1 MYAPLWCKTNFSFL
15 EGASHPQE
23 LALAGYAFD
32 VPALCV
38 TDRDGVYGV
47 VQVRDALAEL
57 AEKFQRP
64 PPRLII
70 GSEISI
76 TGPRAIGTRSKMTA
90 PPVPVPE
97 ARVLVLAQDASGYAH
112 LCRLI
117 TLGRRRCEKGR
128 SEVSWAE
135 LCAHA
140 GGLLLL
146 QPETSGPWGDLKDA
160 FGDRAYALVQRHLE
174 PQDPEREAALRAQA
188 QRYGF
193 ALTAA
198 AHVLYHDRQRQPL
211 QDVLSCVRQGLK
223 LAEAGQRLHSNAE
236 HVLLSPME
244 FAARFGPALMRST
257 LEVAAR
263 CQFSLDELRYK
274 YPVES
279 EGVSESERLREL
291 TWSGATWRFP
301 EGLPESIRAQ
311 IEKELTLINKLDYGG
326 YFLTMKELIEFCKAK
341 NILCQGRGSA
351 ANSAVC
357 YCLGI
362 TAVDPRRVDML
373 FERFLSME
381 RKEPPDI
388 DLDIEHER
396 REEVIQHV
404 YERFGREHAAMVANV
419 IRYRLRSA
427 VRDVGKVLG
436 IAETVLSQL
445 AHLLSHY
452 RDTLT
457 PEILETAGLSLQ
469 HATARRLFGLVH
481 EIANFPRHLSI
492 HPGGFLLGHEPVDH
506 LVPVENATMPGRT
519 VIQWDKND
527 VESLGLF
534 KVDLLGLGM
543 LSQVRGCFE
552 LVAKT
557 RGETLTMA
565 TVPEGDLATYEMIA
579 RADTLGVFQIESRAQ
594 MSMLPRLKPSCYYD
608 LVIEVAIVRPGPI
621 TGKMVHPYLL
631 RREHPELVDYPHPS
645 LEAVLKKTLG
655 VPLFQEQVMKIAM
668 IAADY
673 TPGEADRLRRDIAG
687 WNRTGRLHEHRERLL
702 GRMIAKGIKPEFA
715 ERVFEQILGFGEYG
729 FPESHAAS
737 FALIAYVTSY
747 MKCHYPA
754 EFACA
759 LLNAQPMG
767 FYAPASILED
777 AKRHGV
783 VVLPIGLAESSW
795 DCTMEDGAIR
805 MGLRYVRGLGERHRA
820 AVEGARERFVRG
832 EPLVRATKTEENATA
847 RASSLDAK
855 TLAALARAGAL
866 GTDRR
871 AALWAG
877 KGDLAR
883 RGDALMLPR
892 DEALAFTPLNKAE
905 EITWDYNSTGLSPR
919 GHPLSELR
927 EQLREQRYLC
937 AREVNAT
944 RHGRRVRCCGL
955 VIVRQRPETAGGVS
969 FFTLEDET
977 GLMNLVV
984 WTDVFERFRLI
995 ARSVPFLGV
1004 RGKIQAKDGVTH
1016 VVVEELWDM
1025 GEHVVHAASHDFR

>member
-1 MYAPLWCKTNFSFL
+1 MYVPLWCKTNFSFL

-23 LALAGYAFD
+23 LALAGYGFD
-32 VPALCV
+32 LPALCV

-47 VQVRDALAEL
+47 VQVRDALSEL
-57 AEKFQRP
+57 AEKFHRP
-64 PPRLII
+64 PPRLVI

-76 TGPRAIGTRSKMTA
+76 VEQDAAT
-90 PPVPVPE
+90 
-97 ARVLVLAQDASGYAH
+97 ARVIVLAQNGAGYAH
-112 LCRLI
+112 LCQLV
-117 TLGRRRCEKGR
+117 TLGRRRCKKGS

-140 GGLLLL
+140 GGLILLH
-146 QPETSGPWGDLKDA
+146 PETTGPWGDLHDA
-160 FGDRAYALVQRHLE
+160 FGDCAYALIQRHLE
-174 PQDPEREAALRAQA
+174 PQDPQREAALRAHA
-188 QRYGF
+188 ERFGF
-193 ALTAA
+193 RLTAA

-211 QDVLSCVRQGLK
+211 QDVLACVRQGLK
-223 LAEAGQRLHSNAE
+223 LTEAGQRLHANAE
-236 HVLLSPME
+236 HVLLSPLE

-257 LEVAAR
+257 LEVAER
-263 CQFSLDELRYK
+263 CEFALEQLRYK

-279 EGVSESERLREL
+279 EGVSESARLRAL
-291 TWSGATWRFP
+291 TWAGAEWRFSEGIP
-301 EGLPESIRAQ
+301 ETIRVQ
-311 IEKELTLINKLDYGG
+311 IEKELTLIAQLDYGG
-326 YFLTMKELIEFCKAK
+326 YFLTMKELIEFCKVK

-362 TAVDPRRVDML
+362 TAVDPRRIDML
-373 FERFLSME
+373 FERFLSLE

-404 YERFGREHAAMVANV
+404 YERFGRARAAMVANV

-436 IAETVLSQL
+436 IAETALSQL

-457 PEILETAGLSLQ
+457 PEILETAGLPLQ

-552 LVAKT
+552 LVAQT
-557 RGETLTMA
+557 RGETWTMA
-565 TVPEGDLATYEMIA
+565 SVPEGDAETYAMIS

-594 MSMLPRLKPSCYYD
+594 MSMLPRLKPNCYYD

-621 TGKMVHPYLL
+621 TGKMVHPYLR
-631 RREHPELVDYPHPS
+631 RREHPEEVDYPIPA
-645 LEAVLKKTLG
+645 LEPVLCKTLG
-655 VPLFQEQVMKIAM
+655 IPLFQEQVMKIAM

-702 GRMIAKGIKPEFA
+702 GRMINKGIKPDFA
-715 ERVFEQILGFGEYG
+715 ERIFEQILGFGEYG

-767 FYAPASILED
+767 FYAPASIIED

-783 VVLPIGLAESSW
+783 EVRPIVLAESAW
-795 DCTMEDGAIR
+795 DCTMEEGAIR
-805 MGLRYVRGLGERHRA
+805 MGLRYVKGLGERHRA
-820 AVEGARERFVRG
+820 ALEQARERFRRG
-832 EPLVRATKTEENATA
+832 EPLIQAPLQAPLQAPHIVLDAPP
-847 RASSLDAK
+847 SLDAK
-855 TLAALARAGAL
+855 ALSALARAGAL

-871 AALWAG
+871 SALWAG

-883 RGDALMLPR
+883 RADTLVLPR
-892 DEALAFTPLNKAE
+892 DHAPAFTALNPAE
-905 EITWDYNSTGLSPR
+905 EITWDYNATGLSPR
-919 GHPLSELR
+919 GHPLSQLR
-927 EQLREQRYLC
+927 EQLRAQRYLC
-937 AREVNAT
+937 AREVNGT

-977 GLMNLVV
+977 GFINLVV
-984 WTDVFERFRLI
+984 WAKVFERFRLI

-1004 RGKIQAKDGVTH
+1004 RGKIQAQDGVTH
-1016 VVVEELWDM
+1016 VVVEELWDV
-1025 GEHVVHAASHDFR
+1025 GERVVHAASHDFR